1 MRFLERGMK
10 MLIVSSYPPRECG
23 LATFSNDIVN
33 AVSNMFGSTMPIEVC
48 ALQNDDSHIKYNNE
62 VTYILNTSVL
72 QEYRIL
78 AETINE
84 RDDIGLVCIQHEF
97 GLFGGT
103 YGDYLLAFL
112 LALNRPVIT
121 VYHTV
126 LPKPDKKRKKIVQA
140 IANLSDRIVVLTRKS
155 QELLISEY
163 NYHKSKITII
173 PHGTHIV
180 LWNQKNLLKTKY
192 KFTDKM
198 VLSTF
203 GLISENKSI
212 ETVLY
217 ALPEIVEKHPNI
229 VFLVIGK
236 THPEVVKKEG
246 EKYRNMLI
254 KTVEELHLENNV
266 FFINEY
272 LELNELLDYLTLS
285 DIYLFSSKDPNQ
297 AVSGTFAYAMS
308 CGCAVIS
315 NPIPHAI
322 EALSK
327 DNGILLDNFG
337 KSEEFQNAIFKLI
350 ENDELRLEMARIS
363 FSQSHA
369 TTWENMAIKYGLLY
383 GELTNK
389 MEDLRFNL
397 PPIKLD
403 HIKELT
409 TEFGILQFSK
419 FNEPDPDSGYTLDDN
434 ARALIDM
441 VMYYNQ
447 YGDKSVLKYA
457 HIYLNFIEN
466 IQREDGWFDNFMDY
480 NKQLTGQNQEANL
493 EDANG
498 RALWSLGYLISHK
511 QIIPQPLVRRSE
523 KCWDLAFKN
532 IDTISS
538 PRAIAYVIKGLYHYY
553 TSNPKSIIQEK
564 ISRFANALLNHYNIN
579 SVDEW
584 HWYEDYMTYANNV
597 LPEAMMFSYL
607 ATNNKE
613 YKKVAEVSF
622 DFLLSQYFMKGKLKV
637 ITNRGWFKKNNE
649 RIFYGEQPIEVSTTI
664 VALDLFY
671 EVTRKIKYKSQLE
684 IAFSWFLGNNHLNQ
698 IMYNTKNGASYDG
711 LEDINININQGAES
725 TLCFLKAQMIM
736 EKLSK
741 NGKVVKSARALKR
754 DQLSIKFEPRKKTSN
769 KKSVFFKKT

>member
-33 AVSNMFGSTMPIEVC
+33 AVSNMFGNTMPIEVC

-62 VTYILNTSVL
+62 VTHILNTSVI
-72 QEYRIL
+72 QEYRTM

-112 LALNRPVIT
+112 LALNKPVIT

-126 LPKPDKKRKKIVQA
+126 LPQPDKKRKKIVQT

-163 NYHKSKITII
+163 DYHKSKITII

-192 KFTDKM
+192 KFTNKM

-229 VFLVIGK
+229 IFLVIGK
-236 THPEVVKKEG
+236 THPEVIKKEG
-246 EKYRNMLI
+246 EKYRNILI
-254 KTVEELHLENNV
+254 NIVEELHLKNNV
-266 FFINEY
+266 FFVNEY
-272 LELNELLDYLTLS
+272 LELNQLLEYLTLS

-297 AVSGTFAYAMS
+297 AVSGTLAYAMS

-322 EALSK
+322 ETLSG

-441 VMYYNQ
+441 VMYYNLHREE
-447 YGDKSVLKYA
+447 SVLKFV
-457 HIYLNFIEN
+457 HIYLSFIEN
-466 IQREDGWFDNFMDY
+466 IQREYGWFDNFMDY
-480 NKQLTGQNQEANL
+480 NLEITKQNIKANL

-498 RALWSLGYLISHK
+498 RALWALGYLIAHK
-511 QIIPQPLVRRSE
+511 QIIPSSLVRRAE
-523 KCWDLAFKN
+523 RCWDLAFKN

-553 TSNPKSIIQEK
+553 TVNAESVIKEK
-564 ISRFANALLNHYNIN
+564 ISHLANTLLNHYNIN

-613 YKKVAEVSF
+613 HKKVAEVSF

-649 RIFYGEQPIEVSTTI
+649 RNFYGEQPIEVATTI

-671 EVTRKIKYKSQLE
+671 EVTGNNKYKSQLE

-711 LEDINININQGAES
+711 LEDIHININQGAES

-736 EKLSK
+736 EKHSK
-741 NGKVVKSARALKR
+741 KRNFTETARTL
-754 DQLSIKFEPRKKTSN
+754 
-769 KKSVFFKKT
+769 